1 MAQIRNRSR
10 AGVTAGGL
18 STQRL
23 TAEAEAV
30 AFYTVLQLAFRWR
43 MSKRQVDRY
52 VASGELIAARFGRS
66 VRISVAEVA
75 RFEASRTGV
84 K

>member
-1 MAQIRNRSR
+1 MSQIRNRSR
-10 AGVTAGGL
+10 SGVTGGGL
-18 STQRL
+18 STLRL

-52 VASGELIAARFGRS
+52 VASGELIATRFGRS
-66 VRISVAEVA
+66 VRISAAEVA

>member
-1 MAQIRNRSR
+1 MSQVRDRSR
-10 AGVTAGGL
+10 SAVTGGGL

-23 TAEAEAV
+23 TAEVEAV
-30 AFYTVLQLAFRWR
+30 AFYTVLQLAFRWSI
-43 MSKRQVDRY
+43 SKRQVDRY
-52 VASGELIAARFGRS
+52 IASGELTATRFGRS
-66 VRISVAEVA
+66 VRISAAEVA